1 MIDGLGDPEPFFGH
15 GEPLR
20 ERTAFGVAVA
30 QPGPG
35 GRRDA
40 AICAKA
46 FIEQLSLERRHIP
59 LQTLDGPWIVSRV
72 VIDLTQ
78 D

>member
-20 ERTAFGVAVA
+20 ERTAFGVAEA

-35 GRRDA
+35 GSPR
-40 AICAKA
+40 
-46 FIEQLSLERRHIP
+46 SLPFAPKR
-59 LQTLDGPWIVSRV
+59 S
-72 VIDLTQ
+72 
-78 D
+78 

>member
-20 ERTAFGVAVA
+20 ERTAFGVAEA

-35 GRRDA
+35 GRRDD

-46 FIEQLSLERRHIP
+46 FMEQIPLEGRHIP
-59 LQTLDGPWIVSRV
+59 LQTLDGPRDSLPCRNRP
-72 VIDLTQ
+72 DPG
-78 D
+78 